1 MSREARL
8 VVATSEGLVYVF
20 ALDTAEGGECALLR
34 THRLADTALA
44 PRPPS
49 EGTCARSSG
58 APTCPRSA
66 SSGPARGAVSWP
78 RPTATALHYPLC
90 ITPPALRSRS
100 PHAPVRE
107 NVRED
112 SAFRVN

>member
-44 PRPPS
+44 PCPPS
-49 EGTCARSSG
+49 EGTCA
-58 APTCPRSA
+58 
-66 SSGPARGAVSWP
+66 
-78 RPTATALHYPLC
+78 LQ
-90 ITPPALRSRS
+90 
-100 PHAPVRE
+100 
-107 NVRED
+107 
-112 SAFRVN
+112 

>member
-1 MSREARL
+1 MSIELTTSVPTQLALLLKRGQRLNAGSKLARVAPPYPHSDCRRVSREARL

-49 EGTCARSSG
+49 EGTCA
-58 APTCPRSA
+58 
-66 SSGPARGAVSWP
+66 
-78 RPTATALHYPLC
+78 LQ
-90 ITPPALRSRS
+90 
-100 PHAPVRE
+100 
-107 NVRED
+107 
-112 SAFRVN
+112 

>member
-1 MSREARL
+1 MSALTSYPLHCIRLPLYPAPRTPYPRSDCRRVAREARL

-49 EGTCARSSG
+49 EGTCA
-58 APTCPRSA
+58 PQ
-66 SSGPARGAVSWP
+66 
-78 RPTATALHYPLC
+78 
-90 ITPPALRSRS
+90 
-100 PHAPVRE
+100 
-107 NVRED
+107 
-112 SAFRVN
+112 